1 MEPPSDSPRTLLEV
15 GRGPLDC
22 ERRLLE
28 DLLALA
34 PSAAEELAR
43 PVLVVVPSRSL
54 AQHLQERLVAAAG
67 RGVAGIQCL
76 TLWGLALEIGRA
88 RGGRPPAPIDLFSVF
103 ARRHARRQR
112 PLAEVL
118 DGLVDGYRSLLSS
131 VRDLLD
137 AGLEPA
143 LVEGLSEALAAEG
156 PAVAGH
162 RATARALALLT
173 VAARTDEELERWGPR
188 RSHVLRA
195 AAADLRAGA
204 PLPVACRA
212 LRVYGFSDATGV
224 AADLLEALLTAHGGT
239 VHLDLPPDPID
250 PAEPDPGSRVFGRR
264 FRERMELVARR
275 PSPEAPAARGH
286 PRPEAFRALGA
297 GSEVREV
304 ARRALGLIENG
315 TRPERIGIVARSLSA
330 YASPLRDHLERLGV
344 PYSASG
350 VLAGKGRAG
359 RLAAAWLAVLE
370 NGGRV
375 PIDRWLEA
383 SRPGLDGCGHA
394 DLRTALFS
402 MGLSRLEDV
411 AALDVED
418 LSEGVRIPVRV
429 GFSPRPESEE
439 LVLRRRS
446 VSSAAVRSAAD
457 RARRL
462 LSRLVSWSGRDLPLR
477 EHAARL
483 GVTLDE
489 DLGWEGRGESDP
501 LRLWLD
507 DLLEALPTELEL
519 DLDDLRDL
527 LADHFEPFDREALGG
542 AGGGVQV
549 LEVVEARARTFDHL
563 FVLGCN
569 RGVFPRAVQED
580 ALLPDSLRHV
590 LARTGH
596 GPLPDLAAKREGFD
610 EERFLFAQL
619 LASSARVTLSWLEVD
634 DDHRAMAPSPLVE
647 RLRAAPDR
655 ASADAA
661 SLEAPP
667 LVGDVYADPSG
678 RGPLTALEAATAAG
692 LAGDRDAAE
701 ALLPDALAEAGRHA
715 PRGLGRARAAVLAEQ
730 APAGGDPAWRAPG
743 PYLGF
748 VGESGPGDPR
758 QTHRLW
764 VTQLEQLARC
774 PWQMLLGKVLRLEP
788 APDPL
793 NALPGIEPRM
803 IGSVVHGALER
814 IAGRRAPAPD
824 GDLQGT
830 LPFDAPA
837 PPPWPEPADLQ
848 RCLLAAAEAQVRDDG
863 IRIPGFAAAVAA
875 ACRETV
881 EWAGR
886 LDWADGRAPEVL
898 ETEAEGRAEV
908 TDFSG
913 APRSVRFRVDR
924 IDRRPEGGRLWT
936 DYKTGRAPVSTAKT
950 ASSRRRHLLEGIAK
964 GSLLQ
969 AVAYALAGDPERD
982 IGRYLYLH
990 PDLPPDRERREFTL
1004 RVGDEEV
1011 RSRFDAAVGALLA
1024 AWDHGVFFP
1033 RLVDPDPDHRTPD
1046 ACQFCDLKAACVQGD
1061 SGARRRQREWSLALR
1076 QAPPKDPARLAF
1088 LCTWLLPSRE
1098 VAG

>member
-1 MEPPSDSPRTLLEV
+1 MEPPSDSRRTVLEV

-34 PSAAEELAR
+34 PAAEDLAR

-54 AQHLQERLVAAAG
+54 AQHLQERLVATAG
-67 RGVAGIQCL
+67 RAVAGIHCL

-88 RGGRPPAPIDLFSVF
+88 RGGRPPAPIDLFPAF
-103 ARRHARRQR
+103 ARRHARRQE
-112 PLAEVL
+112 PLAKVL

-143 LVEGLSEALAAEG
+143 LVEGLAEALAAEG
-156 PAVAGH
+156 PTVAGQQ
-162 RATARALALLT
+162 ATARARALLT

-188 RSHVLRA
+188 RSHILRA

-204 PLPVACRA
+204 ALPVACRA

-239 VHLDLPPDPID
+239 VVLDLPPDPID
-250 PAEPDPGSRVFGRR
+250 PTGPEPGSRVYGRR

-275 PSPEAPAARGH
+275 PPPEAAAASPR

-297 GSEVREV
+297 DAEIREV
-304 ARRALGLIENG
+304 ARRALALIEG
-315 TRPERIGIVARSLSA
+315 GARPERVGIVARSLSA

-344 PYSASG
+344 PYSGSG
-350 VLAGKGRAG
+350 VVAGKGRMG

-375 PIDRWLEA
+375 PLDRWLEA

-411 AALDVED
+411 AALDVEGLPD
-418 LSEGVRIPVRV
+418 RVRIPVRL
-429 GFSPRPESEE
+429 GFSARPESEE

-446 VSSAAVRSAAD
+446 VASATVRSAVD
-457 RARRL
+457 RGRRL
-462 LSRLVSWSGRDLPLR
+462 LRRMGSWSGRDLPLR

-483 GVTLDE
+483 GATLDE
-489 DLGWEGRGESDP
+489 DLGWEGRGETEP

-507 DLLEALPTELEL
+507 ALLDGLPDDLAL

-527 LADHFEPFDREALGG
+527 LAAHFEPFDREALGG

-569 RGVFPRAVQED
+569 RGVFPRPVQED

-596 GPLPDLAAKREGFD
+596 GPLPDLAEKREGFD

-619 LASSARVTLSWLEVD
+619 LASSERVTLSWLEVD

-647 RLRAAPDR
+647 RLRAATGPT
-655 ASADAA
+655 SAEGS

-667 LVGDVYADPSG
+667 LIGDVYADPAG

-692 LAGDRDAAE
+692 LAGDRGAVE
-701 ALLPDALAEAGRHA
+701 ALLPDALAESGRRA

-730 APAGGDPAWRAPG
+730 APAGGDPAWTAPG

-758 QTHRLW
+758 RTHPLW

-803 IGSVVHGALER
+803 IGSVVHGTLER
-814 IAGRRAPAPD
+814 IAGRRAASPD
-824 GDLQGT
+824 GEVQGT
-830 LPFDAPA
+830 LPFDTAA
-837 PPPWPEPADLQ
+837 SPPWPEAAELE
-848 RCLLAAAEAQVRDDG
+848 RSLLAAAEAQVRDDG

-913 APRSVRFRVDR
+913 ASRSVRFRVDR
-924 IDRRPEGGRLWT
+924 VDARRDGGRLWT
-936 DYKTGRAPVSTAKT
+936 DYKTGTRVLSKAKT
-950 ASSRRRHLLEGIAK
+950 ESARRRHLLDEIAK
-964 GSLLQ
+964 GALLQ
-969 AVAYALAGDPERD
+969 AVLYARAGDPGRD
-982 IGRYLYLH
+982 AGRYLYLH
-990 PDLPPDRERREFTL
+990 PDLPAERERREFL
-1004 RVGDEEV
+1004 VRADDEEV

-1033 RLVDPDPDHRTPD
+1033 RLVEPDPDHRTPD
-1046 ACQFCDLKAACVQGD
+1046 ACTFCDLKAACVQGD

-1076 QAPPKDPARLAF
+1076 EAPPADPVRLAF
-1088 LCTWLLPSRE
+1088 LCTWLLAGRE

>member
-1 MEPPSDSPRTLLEV
+1 MEPPSDSRRTVLEV

-34 PSAAEELAR
+34 PAAEQELAR
-43 PVLVVVPSRSL
+43 PVLLVVPSRSL

-67 RGVAGIQCL
+67 RAVAGIHCL

-88 RGGRPPAPIDLFSVF
+88 RGGRPPAPVDLFAVF
-103 ARRHARRQR
+103 ARRHARRQA
-112 PLAEVL
+112 PLAKVL

-143 LVEGLSEALAAEG
+143 LLEGLSEALAAEG
-156 PAVAGH
+156 PAVAGG
-162 RATARALALLT
+162 RATARARALLT
-173 VAARTDEELERWGPR
+173 VAARTDEDLERWGPR

-204 PLPVACRA
+204 PLPVACRE
-212 LRVYGFSDATGV
+212 LRVYGFSDASGV

-250 PAEPDPGSRVFGRR
+250 PDGAEPGSRVYGRR

-275 PSPEAPAARGH
+275 PAPQMPAAMR
-286 PRPEAFRALGA
+286 PRLAAFRALGA
-297 GSEVREV
+297 DAEVRET
-304 ARRALGLIENG
+304 ARRALALIEDG
-315 TRPERIGIVARSLSA
+315 ARPERIGIVARRLAA

-344 PYSASG
+344 PYSGSG
-350 VLAGKGRAG
+350 VLAGKGRTG
-359 RLAAAWLAVLE
+359 RLAAAWLAVVE
-370 NGGRV
+370 SGGRV
-375 PIDRWLEA
+375 PLDRWLEA
-383 SRPGLDGCGHA
+383 SRPGLDGCRQA

-411 AALDVED
+411 AGLDG
-418 LSEGVRIPVRV
+418 EGLADRVAIPVRL
-429 GFSPRPESEE
+429 GFSPRPESKE
-439 LVLRRRS
+439 LVLRRRWIP
-446 VSSAAVRSAAD
+446 SAAVRSAGE

-462 LSRLVSWSGRDLPLR
+462 LRRLASWGAGDLPVR

-483 GVTLDE
+483 GAMLDE
-489 DLGWEGRGESDP
+489 DLGWQERGEIDP
-501 LRLWLD
+501 LRLWLGG
-507 DLLEALPTELEL
+507 LLDALPTDLAL

-527 LADHFEPFDREALGG
+527 LSAHFEPFDREALGG

-569 RGVFPRAVQED
+569 RGVFPRPVQED

-596 GPLPDLAAKREGFD
+596 GPLPDLAEKREGFD

-619 LASSARVTLSWLEVD
+619 LASSERVTLSWLEVD
-634 DDHRAMAPSPLVE
+634 DDHRTMTPSPLVE
-647 RLRAAPDR
+647 RLRAVTDQI
-655 ASADAA
+655 SAEGS

-667 LVGDVYADPSG
+667 LIGDVYADPAG
-678 RGPLTALEAATAAG
+678 RGPLTALEAATVAG
-692 LAGDRDAAE
+692 LAGDRDAME
-701 ALLPDALAEAGRHA
+701 ALLPDALSEAGRRA
-715 PRGLGRARAAVLAEQ
+715 PPRLGRARAAVLAEQ
-730 APAGGDPAWRAPG
+730 APGGGDPAWTAPG

-758 QTHRLW
+758 RTHRLW

-814 IAGRRAPAPD
+814 IAGRRPAAPDREAQGMLPFAAPASPR
-824 GDLQGT
+824 
-830 LPFDAPA
+830 
-837 PPPWPEPADLQ
+837 WPEPTELE
-848 RCLLAAAEAQVRDDG
+848 RFLLAAAEEQVRDAG

-886 LDWADGRAPEVL
+886 LEWADGRAPAVL
-898 ETEAEGRAEV
+898 ETEAEGRTAV

-913 APRSVRFRVDR
+913 GSRSVRFRVDR
-924 IDRRPEGGRLWT
+924 VDGRREGGRLWT
-936 DYKTGRAPVSTAKT
+936 DYKTGTRAISTAKT
-950 ASSRRRHLLEGIAK
+950 EPARRRHLLDEIAK
-964 GSLLQ
+964 GALLQ
-969 AVAYALAGDPERD
+969 AVLYTRAGDPERD
-982 IGRYLYLH
+982 VGRYLYLH
-990 PDLPPDRERREFTL
+990 PDLPPERERREFL
-1004 RVGDEEV
+1004 VCADDEEV

-1024 AWDHGVFFP
+1024 AWDQGVFFP
-1033 RLVDPDPDHRTPD
+1033 RLVEPDPDHRTPD
-1046 ACQFCDLKAACVQGD
+1046 ACAFCDLKAACVQGD

-1076 QAPPKDPARLAF
+1076 EAPPADPIRLAF
-1088 LCTWLLPSRE
+1088 LCTWLLASRE
-1098 VAG
+1098 VGG